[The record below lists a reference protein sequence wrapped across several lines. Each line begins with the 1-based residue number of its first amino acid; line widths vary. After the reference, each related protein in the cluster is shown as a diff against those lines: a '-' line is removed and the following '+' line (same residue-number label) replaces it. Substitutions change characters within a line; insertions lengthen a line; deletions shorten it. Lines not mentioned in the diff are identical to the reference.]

1 MRTTFDVVDGALW
14 YSVQHPHGARVAKA
28 WADVKNAAESP
39 VQAWGCWLPGYEW
52 RALPWVSTAPLYWIG
67 ARCALGC
74 HAIEQVFTEDV
85 MTDAAYL
92 DGMFKALASRMVAEV
107 ALAHAHVS

>member
-1 MRTTFDVVDGALW
+1 
-14 YSVQHPHGARVAKA
+14 
-28 WADVKNAAESP
+28 
-39 VQAWGCWLPGYEW
+39 
-52 RALPWVSTAPLYWIG
+52 
-67 ARCALGC
+67 
-74 HAIEQVFTEDV
+74 